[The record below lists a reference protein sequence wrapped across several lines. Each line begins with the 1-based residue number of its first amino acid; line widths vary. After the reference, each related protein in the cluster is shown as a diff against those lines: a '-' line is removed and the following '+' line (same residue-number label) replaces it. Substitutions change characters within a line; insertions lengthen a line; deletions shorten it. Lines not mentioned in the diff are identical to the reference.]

1 MLSSSCVP
9 GSAVGTRDTV
19 NETDKVPAL
28 GKLLLLMGR
37 QMIHLCVNSGP
48 KSSAGKSRRIREL
61 RNAGRVRIGFYRGGQ
76 RS

>member
-28 GKLLLLMGR
+28 GKLILLMRR
-37 QMIHLCVNSGP
+37 QMIHLCVKSGP
-48 KSSAGKSRRIREL
+48 KSSAGKSRSIMEL
-61 RNAGRVRIGFYRGGQ
+61 RNAGRVGVGFYRGGQ